1 MLIRLCIPIRIP
13 KRIRIR
19 KIPIPQ
25 VNIAIEDVNDNPP
38 EFDSS
43 TVRISVPENAELNT
57 PLYAAN
63 AHDKDSGKSGIVTY
77 RLQNVDTATA
87 ATASAGSSASS
98 TAMAA
103 ATIPSTSLFAIDARS
118 GHLTLS
124 RHLDYETAQ
133 RHQLVVLATDGG
145 EPPLSANLTILV
157 DVQDINDNAP
167 VFERNEYA
175 VKVLESMAVNS
186 QVSGVGARAPEVAFA
201 CARILNICS
210 RPKPTHTHKHT
221 DNPGDCR

>member
-1 MLIRLCIPIRIP
+1 MLIRRRSEYRNAYEYAEFPP
-13 KRIRIR
+13 F
-19 KIPIPQ
+19 PQ

-38 EFDSS
+38 EFESS

-63 AHDKDSGKSGIVTY
+63 AHDKDSGRSGIVTY
-77 RLQNVDTATA
+77 RLQNADTAA
-87 ATASAGSSASS
+87 V
-98 TAMAA
+98 AA
-103 ATIPSTSLFAIDARS
+103 AALPTGSATSLAAAAAAAAIPSTSLFAIDARS

-167 VFERNEYA
+167 VFERNEYT

-186 QVSGVGARAPEVAFA
+186 QVSRTRGGFKS
-201 CARILNICS
+201 ARILNICF
-210 RPKPTHTHKHT
+210 RPPTHTHKRT